1 MVILLILC
9 LWVISLSMRITITG
23 INSLAKVAQRGV
35 NKDVEDKDAK
45 KAINTTTNL
54 VKDVSTKS
62 IKIAKLIV
70 DLLKNALTLL
80 LPMIIIVDLIVFVL
94 LVAVAGSVLILF
106 NN

>member
-1 MVILLILC
+1 MIILLILC

-35 NKDVEDKDAK
+35 NKDVEDKDAQ
-45 KAINTTTNL
+45 KAINTTTDL
-54 VKDVSTKS
+54 VKDASTKA

-80 LPMIIIVDLIVFVL
+80 LPVIFIVDLIVFLL
-94 LVAVAGSVLILF
+94 LVTVAGSVVILF

>member
-23 INSLAKVAQRGV
+23 INSLTKVAQRGA
-35 NKDVEDKDAK
+35 NNDVEDKDAK
-45 KAINTTTNL
+45 KAINTTTDL

-62 IKIAKLIV
+62 IKIAKLVV

-80 LPMIIIVDLIVFVL
+80 LPVIFIVDLIVFLL
-94 LVAVAGSVLILF
+94 LVTVAGSVVILF

>member
-1 MVILLILC
+1 
-9 LWVISLSMRITITG
+9 MRITITG